1 MTKTTSRSNCQPQNQ
16 ESVLVAGANKNV
28 KQKNIFLRVNLMC
41 YVPYIMQ
48 LAQVKL
54 LKLPQSCI
62 APMEYKVKECG
73 F

>member
-1 MTKTTSRSNCQPQNQ
+1 
-16 ESVLVAGANKNV
+16 
-28 KQKNIFLRVNLMC
+28 MC